1 MSDHQPDIRAL
12 PAAQAAARLEVPGV
26 VVLDVRTPGE
36 YVQAHLPGAI
46 NIDFYGPTLRSEL
59 EELDRDAPVLLYCRS
74 GQRSGNL
81 HPLLAELGFRDVV
94 DVRGGIIEWVNAEL
108 PVNR

>member
-1 MSDHQPDIRAL
+1 MSEQPPGIRAL
-12 PAAQAAARLEVPGV
+12 PAVEAAARLEVDGA

-36 YVQAHLPGAI
+36 FVQAHLPGAI
-46 NIDFYGPTLRSEL
+46 NIDFHGPRLRADL

-94 DVRGGIIEWVNAEL
+94 DIRGGIIEWVNAEL
-108 PVNR
+108 PVDR

>member
-1 MSDHQPDIRAL
+1 MSDQQPDIRAL
-12 PAAQAAARLEVPGV
+12 PAEEAAARLEVPGA

-46 NIDFYGPTLRSEL
+46 NIDFYGPTLRAEL

-81 HPLLAELGFRDVV
+81 HPLLTELGFRDVV

-108 PVNR
+108 PVDR